1 VRLGADVVDRAR
13 DLPTAST
20 PARIAP
26 SLTPETP
33 MPSTSHRASQSA
45 TPSNRAASRAESSAR
60 SEIIGMLKD
69 DHKRAKKAFR
79 QFEKLDPHEDAEQC
93 QAIVEQTCAEL
104 KLHTALE
111 EELLY
116 PAARKLLSEED
127 LIDEAEVEH
136 ATAKSLIEQLGSMT
150 PDDEKYA
157 ATFKVLGEYVNHHVK
172 EEENEI
178 FPQLGRAKAEWQGL
192 CDEMNSRRDE
202 LMQQLL
208 PEAEAAD
215 GASASRRGSSTAS
228 RTASRASRTRG
239 GEAEQRAQAASQG
252 QSDDED

>member
-1 VRLGADVVDRAR
+1 
-13 DLPTAST
+13 
-20 PARIAP
+20 
-26 SLTPETP
+26 
-33 MPSTSHRASQSA
+33 MPSTRSTSQS
-45 TPSNRAASRAESSAR
+45 TTGGTRAASRAESSAR
-60 SEIIGMLKD
+60 AEIINMLKE

-104 KLHTALE
+104 KVHSTLE

-116 PAARKLLSEED
+116 PAARRLLSEED

-172 EEENEI
+172 EEENEM
-178 FPQLGRAKAEWQGL
+178 FPQLGRAKGEWQEL

-202 LMQQLL
+202 LMQQLM
-208 PEAEAAD
+208 PDGEAGD
-215 GASASRRGSSTAS
+215 RPGRASDSRRGASSAS
-228 RTASRASRTRG
+228 RTAARSSRSR
-239 GEAEQRAQAASQG
+239 GETEQRAQAASKG
-252 QSDDED
+252 QSDDEE

>member
-1 VRLGADVVDRAR
+1 
-13 DLPTAST
+13 
-20 PARIAP
+20 
-26 SLTPETP
+26 
-33 MPSTSHRASQSA
+33 MPSTRSTSQS
-45 TPSNRAASRAESSAR
+45 TTSGNRAASRAESSAR
-60 SEIIGMLKD
+60 SEIIAMLKE

-104 KLHTALE
+104 KVHSTLE

-116 PAARKLLSEED
+116 PAARRLLSEED

-136 ATAKSLIEQLGSMT
+136 ATAKSLIEQLAGMT

-178 FPQLGRAKAEWQGL
+178 FPQLGRAKGEWQGL

-208 PEAEAAD
+208 PEGEAAD
-215 GASASRRGSSTAS
+215 SAARASDSRRGSATAS
-228 RTASRASRTRG
+228 RTRTSRSRG
-239 GEAEQRAQAASQG
+239 GDAEQRAQAASQG
-252 QSDDED
+252 QSDDEK

>member
-1 VRLGADVVDRAR
+1 
-13 DLPTAST
+13 
-20 PARIAP
+20 
-26 SLTPETP
+26 
-33 MPSTSHRASQSA
+33 MPSTRSTSQS
-45 TPSNRAASRAESSAR
+45 TTGGNRAASRAESSAR
-60 SEIIGMLKD
+60 AEIIAMLKE

-104 KLHTALE
+104 KVHSTLE

-116 PAARKLLSEED
+116 PAARRLLSEED

-178 FPQLGRAKAEWQGL
+178 FPQLGRAKGEWQGL

-208 PEAEAAD
+208 PEGEAAD
-215 GASASRRGSSTAS
+215 SAARASDSRRAGATAS
-228 RTASRASRTRG
+228 RTRTSRSRG
-239 GEAEQRAQAASQG
+239 GDAEQRAQAASQG
-252 QSDDED
+252 QSDDEK

>member
-1 VRLGADVVDRAR
+1 
-13 DLPTAST
+13 
-20 PARIAP
+20 
-26 SLTPETP
+26 
-33 MPSTSHRASQSA
+33 MPSTRSTSQS
-45 TPSNRAASRAESSAR
+45 TTGGTRAASRAESSAR
-60 SEIIGMLKD
+60 AEIINMLKE

-104 KLHTALE
+104 KVHSTLE

-116 PAARKLLSEED
+116 PAARRLLSEED

-178 FPQLGRAKAEWQGL
+178 FPQLGRAKGEWQGL

-208 PEAEAAD
+208 PEGEAAD
-215 GASASRRGSSTAS
+215 SAARASDSRRGSATAS
-228 RTASRASRTRG
+228 RTRTSRSRG
-239 GEAEQRAQAASQG
+239 GDAEQRAQAASQG
-252 QSDDED
+252 QSDDEK

>member
-1 VRLGADVVDRAR
+1 
-13 DLPTAST
+13 
-20 PARIAP
+20 
-26 SLTPETP
+26 
-33 MPSTSHRASQSA
+33 MPSTRSTSQS
-45 TPSNRAASRAESSAR
+45 TTSGNRAASRAESSAR
-60 SEIIGMLKD
+60 AEIIGMLKE

-79 QFEKLDPHEDAEQC
+79 QFEKLDPHEDAEEC
-93 QAIVEQTCAEL
+93 QADVEQTSAEL
-104 KLHTALE
+104 KVHTALE

-116 PAARKLLSEED
+116 PAARRLLSEED

-136 ATAKSLIEQLGSMT
+136 ATAKSLIEQLGGMT

-178 FPQLGRAKAEWQGL
+178 FPQLGRAKGEWQGL

-208 PEAEAAD
+208 PEGEAAD
-215 GASASRRGSSTAS
+215 SAARASDSRRGSATAS
-228 RTASRASRTRG
+228 RTRTSRSRG
-239 GEAEQRAQAASQG
+239 GDAEQRAQAASQG
-252 QSDDED
+252 QSDDEK

>member
-1 VRLGADVVDRAR
+1 
-13 DLPTAST
+13 
-20 PARIAP
+20 
-26 SLTPETP
+26 
-33 MPSTSHRASQSA
+33 MPSPRSASQS
-45 TPSNRAASRAESSAR
+45 TSSGNRAASRAQSSAR
-60 SEIIGMLKD
+60 SEIVSMLKD

-104 KLHTALE
+104 KVHTALE

-157 ATFKVLGEYVNHHVK
+157 ATFTVLGEYVNHHI
-172 EEENEI
+172 N
-178 FPQLGRAKAEWQGL
+178 
-192 CDEMNSRRDE
+192 
-202 LMQQLL
+202 
-208 PEAEAAD
+208 
-215 GASASRRGSSTAS
+215 
-228 RTASRASRTRG
+228 
-239 GEAEQRAQAASQG
+239 
-252 QSDDED
+252 

>member
-1 VRLGADVVDRAR
+1 
-13 DLPTAST
+13 
-20 PARIAP
+20 
-26 SLTPETP
+26 
-33 MPSTSHRASQSA
+33 MPSPRSASQS
-45 TPSNRAASRAESSAR
+45 TSSGNRAASRAQSSAR
-60 SEIIGMLKD
+60 SEIVSMLKD

-104 KLHTALE
+104 KVHTALE

-157 ATFKVLGEYVNHHVK
+157 ATFTVLGEYVNHHIK

-178 FPQLGRAKAEWQGL
+178 LPQLGRAKAEWEGL
-192 CDEMNSRRDE
+192 CDEMNSRREE
-202 LMQQLL
+202 LMQQLM
-208 PEAEAAD
+208 PDAGAGD
-215 GASASRRGSSTAS
+215 GTARTSDSRRSASTGS
-228 RTASRASRTRG
+228 RTASRSSRTRG
-239 GEAEQRAQAASQG
+239 SETEQRAQAASEG
-252 QSDDED
+252 QSDDEE

>member
-1 VRLGADVVDRAR
+1 
-13 DLPTAST
+13 
-20 PARIAP
+20 
-26 SLTPETP
+26 
-33 MPSTSHRASQSA
+33 MPSTSHRSASQSS
-45 TPSNRAASRAESSAR
+45 TSGNRAASRAQSSAR
-60 SEIIGMLKD
+60 SEIISMLKE
-69 DHKRAKKAFR
+69 DHKRAKKSFR

-136 ATAKSLIEQLGSMT
+136 ATAKSLIEQLGGMT

-157 ATFKVLGEYVNHHVK
+157 ATFTVLGEYVNHHIK

-178 FPQLGRAKAEWQGL
+178 FPQLGRAKAEWEGL
-192 CDEMNSRRDE
+192 CDEMNSRREE
-202 LMQQLL
+202 LMQQLM
-208 PEAEAAD
+208 PEGGAGD
-215 GASASRRGSSTAS
+215 GSARSSDSRRGASSGSRPTAS
-228 RTASRASRTRG
+228 RSSRTRG
-239 GEAEQRAQAASQG
+239 SEAEQRAQAASEG
-252 QSDDED
+252 QSDDEE